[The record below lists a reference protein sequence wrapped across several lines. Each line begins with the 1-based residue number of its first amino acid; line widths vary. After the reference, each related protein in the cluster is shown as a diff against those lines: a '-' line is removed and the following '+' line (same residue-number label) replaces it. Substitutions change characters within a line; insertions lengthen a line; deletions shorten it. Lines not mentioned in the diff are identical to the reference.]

1 MEGNQTHSN
10 LPRSAEVMSV
20 GWGRW
25 AQSVDSL
32 GVIASLSHILEATRR
47 EHRDTRY
54 SWGSPMSWPDM
65 NRSMYLDYAMAC
77 MDLNRLEISPHHSP
91 DCCVDCLCWQL
102 QLRSLLRCPLHKL
115 PPLPQLRRPER
126 YWADLPLSVL
136 NPAEDLSR
144 VLCSLVSLM
153 KHALS
158 DFKFFSVPSEKE

>member
-1 MEGNQTHSN
+1 MIEWDCMEGIQTHSN

-77 MDLNRLEISPHHSP
+77 MDLNRLEIDLASPLTWL
-91 DCCVDCLCWQL
+91 LCG
-102 QLRSLLRCPLHKL
+102 
-115 PPLPQLRRPER
+115 
-126 YWADLPLSVL
+126 LSVL
-136 NPAEDLSR
+136 TAPALQPSPLSTPQAASASSAEATWALLGWPPS
-144 VLCSLVSLM
+144 LCTEPSWGSLSSTL
-153 KHALS
+153 
-158 DFKFFSVPSEKE
+158 